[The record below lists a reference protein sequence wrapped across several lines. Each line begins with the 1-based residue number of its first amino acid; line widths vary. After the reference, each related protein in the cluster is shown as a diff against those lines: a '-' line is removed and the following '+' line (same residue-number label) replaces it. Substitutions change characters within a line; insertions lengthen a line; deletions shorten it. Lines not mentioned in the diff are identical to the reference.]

1 MRGPMNDDELDAM
14 LRGIPIPERPT
25 ELVPARKTPIAE
37 LVVFALLALLLLAWA
52 FGALSRV
59 FGA

>member
-14 LRGIPIPERPT
+14 LRGIPTPERPA
-25 ELVPARKTPIAE
+25 ELAPARKTPIAE
-37 LVVFALLALLLLAWA
+37 LVVFFVLALLLLAWA
-52 FGALSRV
+52 FGALNRV